1 MVQFDDLLRA
11 QCLSSSMYF
20 NRYFFKQRFNRKFVV
35 NWHHELICEHL
46 DKVLSGEIKRLAIRI
61 APRYGKTEL
70 AVKNF
75 IAHGLALNPESK
87 FIHLSYSSELAIDNS
102 EEVRDFVTTD
112 EYKRL
117 FPYVKLSK
125 SSSAKHKWYTE
136 SGGGVYATSTG
147 GQITGFGAGEVD
159 EEYEDLISEIHTLA
173 QSGTNKF
180 SGAIIIDDP
189 IKPDDA
195 YSDTKRERINQRFET
210 TIRSRTNSRNTPI
223 IVIGQAVHE
232 RDLIGYLMETEPEE
246 WTLLTIPAISL
257 DEDGNE
263 VALWEFKHTLAELH
277 KIREA
282 DERTFDTQYQQDPKD
297 LLGLLLPKSSLKFI
311 DIPEENVNSGR
322 YLFCDPADQGG
333 DKLSAIFIDCF
344 VEETK
349 LLCHVHEAI
358 HTDKGIL
365 AMAPILYDKIVEY
378 SIEETFIESNGV
390 GLALIIALKQ
400 IIKNEGTK
408 YKITPITSKDPK
420 EVRFMR
426 NYEFVQKHFSFLP
439 EEKQNRDY
447 KNYISDLTSYK
458 RDGQN
463 LHKKDALD
471 VSCQGAEILKIK
483 FRSILFKK

>member
-75 IAHGLALNPESK
+75 IAHGLAINPESK

-159 EEYEDLISEIHTLA
+159 EEDDGLELEIESLISKTIA
-173 QSGTNKF
+173 NKF

-195 YSDTKRERINQRFET
+195 DSDTKRERINQRFET

-257 DEDGNE
+257 DECGNE
-263 VALWEFKHTLAELH
+263 VALWDFKHTLEELH
-277 KIREA
+277 KIKEA
-282 DERTFDTQYQQDPKD
+282 DERTFNTQYQQNPQDE
-297 LLGLLLPKSSLKFI
+297 LGLLLPKTALKFI
-311 DIPEENVNSGR
+311 DVPTIENSGN
-322 YLFCDPADQGG
+322 YLFCDPADTGG
-333 DKLSAIFIDCF
+333 DKLSAIFIKAF
-344 VEETK
+344 IESEK
-349 LLCHVHEAI
+349 LLCSVHESI
-358 HTDKGIL
+358 HTTDGIF
-365 AMAPILYDKIVEY
+365 AIAPILYDKIVEY
-378 SIEETFIESNGV
+378 GIEETFVESNGV

-400 IIKNEGTK
+400 INKENDTD
-408 YKITPITSKDPK
+408 YKITAITSRDPK
-420 EVRFMR
+420 EVRIMR
-426 NYEFVQKHFSFLP
+426 NYEFIKKHFAFLP
-439 EEKQNRDY
+439 TDKQDRDY
-447 KNYISDLTSYK
+447 KNYISDLTGYK

-463 LHKKDALD
+463 LHKKDAID
-471 VSCQGAEILKIK
+471 VSCQAAEILKIK
-483 FRSILFKK
+483 FKSFLFKK